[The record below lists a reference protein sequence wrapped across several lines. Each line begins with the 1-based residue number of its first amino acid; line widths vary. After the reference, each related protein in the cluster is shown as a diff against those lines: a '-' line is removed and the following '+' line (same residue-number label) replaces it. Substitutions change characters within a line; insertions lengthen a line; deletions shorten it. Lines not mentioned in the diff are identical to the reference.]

1 MTTLEEFLNYCD
13 TVKCS
18 EAEYERYIRENMSDF
33 VRFYNNSWKHL
44 FEAVMNVKYG
54 IEQRTLTQIAE
65 EGDLLEY
72 EIAEELQ
79 RRLIFAKDDSSSSS
93 DSESTLSD
101 SSDDEGEMISFLKG
115 NNKFTTDK
123 QIISRKIPQSL
134 LGDIDDP
141 VDEYVEEVTNY
152 LAEQE
157 LKELPKNKSWVMK
170 DFGPRMYM
178 ILADWLTDVEMK
190 LKLSKETSEITRYM
204 IRYCLCDDEFINLGR
219 EKLQLLGVVC
229 SLIASKTEEKYHP
242 DIHDYVY
249 ITDRG
254 YTTYEIRNME
264 KRVLKA
270 IQFHVNFVTPRNF
283 IRLFSRL
290 MANLVETHTLT
301 FYIVASALNDID
313 MIIRFLPSEI
323 AAGAIF
329 LAKKSKGEFFAW
341 NENLMRISYSRAQEI
356 AIFLITNVKYLQ
368 ETNKL
373 LAVKRMYGT
382 DKFLKVSDIPLK
394 L

>member
-13 TVKCS
+13 TVICS

-54 IEQRTLTQIAE
+54 IEERALAQIAE
-65 EGDLLEY
+65 EGDLLEL

-79 RRLIFAKDDSSSSS
+79 RRLIIAEDSSSSSSS

-101 SSDDEGEMISFLKG
+101 SSDDDGEMISFLKE

-123 QIISRKIPQSL
+123 QAISRKIPQSL
-134 LGDIDDP
+134 FGDIDDP
-141 VDEYVEEVTNY
+141 LDEYVEEVTNY

-157 LKELPKNKSWVMK
+157 LKELPKNESWVMK
-170 DFGPRMYM
+170 DFSPRMYM

-219 EKLQLLGVVC
+219 EKLQLLGIVC

-249 ITDRG
+249 ITDRA
-254 YTTYEIRNME
+254 YTSAEVRDME

-290 MANLVETHTLT
+290 IANSQETHTLA

-313 MIIRFLPSEI
+313 IITRFLPSEI

-329 LAKKSKGEFFAW
+329 LAKRSKGEPFAW
-341 NENLMRISYSRAQEI
+341 NENLMRISYNRAQEV
-356 AIFLITNVKYLQ
+356 AIFLKVNVANLEKNKY
-368 ETNKL
+368 T
-373 LAVKRMYGT
+373 AAKRMYGT
-382 DKFLKVSDIPLK
+382 DKFMKVSAIPLK